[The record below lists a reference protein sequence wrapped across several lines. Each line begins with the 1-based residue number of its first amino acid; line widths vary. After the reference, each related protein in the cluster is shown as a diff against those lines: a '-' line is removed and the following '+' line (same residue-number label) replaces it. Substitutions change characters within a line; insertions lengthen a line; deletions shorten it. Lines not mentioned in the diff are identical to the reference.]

1 VAISV
6 LSRALAVGHPSV
18 EAGCGPCWGGFEDVD
33 VTADV
38 LKVPHHGSADQE
50 PRFIQQV
57 GARVAT
63 VSAGKDNDYG
73 HPTASLLA
81 MLRTRGTKWWRTDVD
96 GDIAVVLRDGRL
108 HVVSRG

>member
-1 VAISV
+1 VVLRASV
-6 LSRALAVGHPSV
+6 RGVRVLLTGDVGAEAQQRILRSDV
-18 EAGCGPCWGGFEDVD
+18 EVS
-33 VTADV
+33 ADV

-50 PRFIQQV
+50 PRFIDRV
-57 GARVAT
+57 GARIAT
-63 VSAGKDNDYG
+63 ISAGQDNDYG

-81 MLRTRGTKWWRTDVD
+81 LLRTRGTAWRRTDLD